1 MQNSKIDQNKINL
14 IESFK
19 SYLEM
24 VLSNYKNNNYKEE
37 TILKLHKVIK
47 DYYSKMTNNLS
58 DNDTDSDL
66 EMNFSD
72 IEFIDPSSD
81 EDSNEKK
88 EEKKEE
94 KMEDMYNKSAIDRLN
109 NFIEGKFDVED
120 VILYKKSDNY
130 LSKINSY
137 YHQSKLF

>member
-1 MQNSKIDQNKINL
+1 MHNSKIDQNKINL

-19 SYLEM
+19 TYLEM
-24 VLSNYKNNNYKEE
+24 ILSNYKNNNYKEE

-47 DYYSKMTNNLS
+47 DYYNKMTNNLS
-58 DNDTDSDL
+58 DNDTESDL

-88 EEKKEE
+88 EEK
-94 KMEDMYNKSAIDRLN
+94 MENMYNKSAIDSLN
-109 NFIEGKFDVED
+109 NFIDEKFNVEE

-130 LSKINSY
+130 LNKINSY
-137 YHQSKLF
+137 YNQSKLF

>member
-1 MQNSKIDQNKINL
+1 MHNSKIDQNKINL

-19 SYLEM
+19 TYLDM
-24 VLSNYKNNNYKEE
+24 ILSNYKNNNYKEE

-47 DYYSKMTNNLS
+47 DYYNKMTNNLS
-58 DNDTDSDL
+58 DNDTESDL

-88 EEKKEE
+88 EEK
-94 KMEDMYNKSAIDRLN
+94 MENMYNKSAIDSLN
-109 NFIEGKFDVED
+109 NFIDEKFNVEE

-130 LSKINSY
+130 LNKINSY
-137 YHQSKLF
+137 YNQSKLF

>member
-1 MQNSKIDQNKINL
+1 MHNSKIDQNKINL

-19 SYLEM
+19 TYLEM
-24 VLSNYKNNNYKEE
+24 ILSNYKNNNYKEE

-47 DYYSKMTNNLS
+47 DYYNKMTNNLS
-58 DNDTDSDL
+58 DNDTESDL

-88 EEKKEE
+88 EEK
-94 KMEDMYNKSAIDRLN
+94 MENMYNKSAIDSLN
-109 NFIEGKFDVED
+109 NFIDEKFNVED

-130 LSKINSY
+130 LNKINSY
-137 YHQSKLF
+137 YNQSKLF

>member
-1 MQNSKIDQNKINL
+1 MHNSKIDQNKINL

-88 EEKKEE
+88 EEK
-94 KMEDMYNKSAIDRLN
+94 MEDMYNKSAIDRLN
-109 NFIEGKFDVED
+109 NFIDGKFGVEN

-137 YHQSKLF
+137 YNQSKLF